1 LRSRGAGGGER
12 HGGNARAPPSHQ
24 GTDLIAHSNP
34 TRLVL
39 VTGPPAAGKTTV
51 ARPLAAC
58 LGLPLIGKDTI
69 KEALFDAMGTGDREW
84 SRRLGGAS
92 FAVMLALAR
101 EVRAAVLDANF
112 HPDHGPALLAA
123 CRGPIEV
130 FCSCPVG
137 ELERRFAA
145 RAPSRHPG
153 HVDHLLDDRLKA
165 ALGAGPRPLGLGGPL
180 LELDTS
186 QPVDVAAVAAWVTAR
201 PEWRLHPDG

>member
-1 LRSRGAGGGER
+1 V
-12 HGGNARAPPSHQ
+12 
-24 GTDLIAHSNP
+24 
-34 TRLVL
+34 RLVL

-51 ARPLAAC
+51 ARPLARR

-92 FAVMLALAR
+92 YAVMLALAR
-101 EVRAAVLDANF
+101 EVPAAVLDANF
-112 HPDHGPALLAA
+112 YPDHGPTLLAA
-123 CRGPIEV
+123 CPRPIEV
-130 FCSCPVG
+130 FCGCPVG

-153 HVDHLLDDRLKA
+153 HVDHVLDDRVRA
-165 ALGAGPRPLGLGGPL
+165 AIGSGPKPLGLGGPL

-186 QPVDVAAVAAWVTAR
+186 QRVDVAAVAAWVTAQ
-201 PEWRLHPDG
+201 PEWRADPDVVP